1 MVPCEVVAD
10 DGGSEVDPLSDPEE
24 RRVLYSALDSF
35 RLGFYVQKNPE
46 AGKSGVNQGLDG
58 EECILKRHFLRQY
71 RQAAHYNITH
81 LRRQSFYSLPSA
93 HMEILASTPFG
104 LPKTLDAVDAA
115 IDANA
120 DIADTV
126 LALGLSMYDIDPGST
141 EWRGAAT
148 SQDMDKVRSTIR
160 QLYRDWAAEGA
171 PEREACYGPILAGL
185 NEAFGDIAPA
195 KRSHVSVLVP
205 GAGLGRLAF
214 EICNAGY
221 AMEGNEIS
229 YHQLLMSNWILNY
242 TTGPKSHSLYPWALS
257 FSNHTHR
264 SHQVQKIEV
273 PDVFPAEELEKSCR
287 NLASELHAHQRMSM
301 SSGDFCVLYKEPQ
314 YEGAFDA
321 VTTCFFIDT
330 APNLIAYIETVK
342 HCLKPGGVWINLG
355 PLLWHFESGSPEKKN
370 SFSSSSSETD
380 RENQDRNQG
389 IGESGSFELADDEVV
404 KLVEHLGFDIVEH
417 NPVVWEAGYIQD
429 PRSMLQNMY
438 KPSYWM
444 ARKR

>member
-1 MVPCEVVAD
+1 MENKEEHTLVPGEEVAD
-10 DGGSEVDPLSDPEE
+10 DEGSEVDPLSDPEE
-24 RRVLYSALDSF
+24 RRVLFAALDSF
-35 RLGFYVQKNPE
+35 R
-46 AGKSGVNQGLDG
+46 DT
-58 EECILKRHFLRQY
+58 RQY

-93 HMEILASTPFG
+93 HMELLASESFN

-126 LALGLSMYDIDPGST
+126 LALGLDMYGLDPEST

-160 QLYRDWAAEGA
+160 QLYRDWSAEGA
-171 PEREACYGPILAGL
+171 REREACYRPILAGL
-185 NEAFGDIAPA
+185 NRAFEHVSPS
-195 KRSHVSVLVP
+195 KRSNVSVLVP

-229 YHQLLMSNWILNY
+229 YHQLLVSNWILNY
-242 TTGPKSHSLYPWALS
+242 TSGPKSRSIFPWALG

-264 SHQVQKIEV
+264 SHQLQEIQI
-273 PDVFPAEELEKSCR
+273 PDVWPAEELDKSCKT
-287 NLASELHAHQRMSM
+287 LSSELHAYQRMSM
-301 SSGDFCVLYKEPQ
+301 SSGDFCVLYKEER
-314 YEGAFDA
+314 YRAAFDA
-321 VTTCFFIDT
+321 VTTCFFVDT

-355 PLLWHFESGSPEKKN
+355 PLLWHFEGGSPEKQKI
-370 SFSSSSSETD
+370 SSSSETG

-389 IGESGSFELADDEVV
+389 IGESGSFELADEEVV
-404 KLVEHLGFDIVEH
+404 KLVEYFGFEVIEH
-417 NPVVWEAGYIQD
+417 NPVHGEAGYIQD
-429 PRSMLQNMY
+429 PRSMLQNTY
-438 KPSYWM
+438 KPSFWM
-444 ARKR
+444 ARKM